1 VFRSQ
6 LRTQLEE
13 MSKSINEAQSALLVL
28 EEQNDARE
36 IDISRMEL
44 ANNKLLKQLKNSEE
58 ALEENKRLLQDQ
70 ARQHKII
77 IDEVSLNIMLK

>member
-1 VFRSQ
+1 
-6 LRTQLEE
+6 

-44 ANNKLLKQLKNSEE
+44 ANNKLLKQLKSSEE